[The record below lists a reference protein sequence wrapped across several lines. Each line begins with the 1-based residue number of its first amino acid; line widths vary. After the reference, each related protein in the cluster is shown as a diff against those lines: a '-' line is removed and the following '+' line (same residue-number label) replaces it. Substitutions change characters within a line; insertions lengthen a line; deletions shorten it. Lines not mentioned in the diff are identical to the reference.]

1 MTVQTD
7 RSSKNEKSDL
17 EDRIYL
23 YVNLKNLKQHEMHA
37 SVNMVKVK
45 MDLSDSYSIHNR
57 SCFCGGR
64 EMRQRGGKAEFNF
77 LCNV

>member
-23 YVNLKNLKQHEMHA
+23 YVNFKNLKQHEMHA

-45 MDLSDSYSIHNR
+45 MDLIPILFIIEVASV
-57 SCFCGGR
+57 
-64 EMRQRGGKAEFNF
+64 EGGK
-77 LCNV
+77 